1 MSMIDCATKL
11 TSVYADVLVKNGVTH
26 VGRYLPT
33 TDWKGL
39 TVVEVEVIKEAGLNL
54 ISIYEKGSTKASYF
68 TKEQGIEDATHAE
81 QLAKNLNQPEGT
93 AIYFTVDYD
102 AQTKDFAN
110 ILNYFQ
116 GVKDTLQT
124 YKVGVYGKFE
134 TIVLLQTKKLAD
146 YFWQTYAWSNG
157 QRAKNLH
164 LFQYK
169 NDTTAFGLSF
179 GIDLVNIENVECG
192 SCVVKPSVNVTPVK
206 TKPIPAVRNP
216 VTTYKVVS
224 GDTLSEIADRF
235 KTTVKNLQSL
245 NHLVNPDK
253 LTIGQVLKITGTSSK
268 PPDFVK
274 YKIQNGDT
282 LITLANRHKT
292 TVAYLMHI
300 NPSIKNPN
308 KIYVGQTIN
317 LPK

>member
-39 TVVEVEVIKEAGLNL
+39 SLVEVEVIKEAGLKL

-68 TKEQGIEDATHAE
+68 TKEQGVEDANHAY
-81 QLAKNLNQPEGT
+81 QLAKSLNQPEGT

-102 AQTKDFAN
+102 AQTKDFAG

-116 GVKDTLQT
+116 GVKDTLQS

-134 TIVLLQTKKLAD
+134 TIVLIQTKKLAD

-169 NDTTAFGLSF
+169 NDTNAYGLTF

-192 SCVVKPSVNVTPVK
+192 SCGVKPKVQAPTPDSTETSK
-206 TKPIPAVRNP
+206 NP
-216 VTTYKVVS
+216 STYKVVA
-224 GDTLSEIADRF
+224 GDTLSEIATKF
-235 KTTVKNLQSL
+235 KTTVKNLQNL
-245 NHLVNPDK
+245 NHMVNPDK
-253 LTIGQVLKITGTSSK
+253 LLLV
-268 PPDFVK
+268 
-274 YKIQNGDT
+274 
-282 LITLANRHKT
+282 RC
-292 TVAYLMHI
+292 
-300 NPSIKNPN
+300 
-308 KIYVGQTIN
+308 
-317 LPK
+317 

>member
-68 TKEQGIEDATHAE
+68 TKDQGVEDATHAE
-81 QLAKNLNQPEGT
+81 QLAKSLNQPEGT

-116 GVKDTLQT
+116 GVKDTLQS

-134 TIVLLQTKKLAD
+134 TIVLIQTKKMAD

-169 NDTTAFGLSF
+169 NDTTAYGLSF
-179 GIDLVNIENVECG
+179 GIDLVNIENAECG
-192 SCVVKPSVNVTPVK
+192 ACGVKQKVQAPTPIPPKVVKQPS
-206 TKPIPAVRNP
+206 
-216 VTTYKVVS
+216 TYKVVD
-224 GDTLSEIADRF
+224 GDTLSEIASRF

-253 LTIGQVLKITGTSSK
+253 LVIGQVLKITGTASK

>member
-39 TVVEVEVIKEAGLNL
+39 TLVEVEVIKEAGLQL

-68 TKEQGIEDATHAE
+68 TKDQGVEDANHAY
-81 QLAKNLNQPEGT
+81 QLAKSLNQPEGT

-116 GVKDTLQT
+116 GVKDTLQS

-134 TIVLLQTKKLAD
+134 TIVLIQTKKLAD

-179 GIDLVNIENVECG
+179 GIDLVNIENVDCG
-192 SCVVKPSVNVTPVK
+192 SCVVKSSVQAP
-206 TKPIPAVRNP
+206 KPIPPKVVKTP
-216 VTTYKVVS
+216 STYKVVD
-224 GDTLSEIADRF
+224 GDTLSGIATRF

-253 LTIGQVLKITGTSSK
+253 LVIGQVLKITGVASK
-268 PPDFVK
+268 PPDIVK
-274 YKIQNGDT
+274 YKIQTGDT
-282 LITLANRHKT
+282 LTQLAKRHKT
-292 TVAYLMHI
+292 TVDALLHI

>member
-11 TSVYADVLVKNGVTH
+11 TSVYCDVLTKNGVTH

-33 TDWKGL
+33 TEWKGL
-39 TVVEVEVIKEAGLNL
+39 TIVEVEVIKEAGLNL

-68 TKEQGIEDATHAE
+68 TKEQGIADATHAE
-81 QLAKNLNQPEGT
+81 QLAKSLNQPEGT

-102 AQTKDFAN
+102 AQTKDFVN

-116 GVKDTLQT
+116 GVKDTLQS
-124 YKVGVYGKFE
+124 YKVGAYGKFE

-169 NDTTAFGLSF
+169 NDTTAYGLTF

-192 SCVVKPSVNVTPVK
+192 SCVVKPMVQAPTPVQPKVVK
-206 TKPIPAVRNP
+206 TPS
-216 VTTYKVVS
+216 TYKVVA

-235 KTTVKNLQSL
+235 KTTVKNLQNL
-245 NHLVNPDK
+245 NHLVNPDH
-253 LTIGQVLKITGTSSK
+253 LAIGQVLKITGVASK
-268 PPDFVK
+268 PPDIVK
-274 YKIQNGDT
+274 YKIQTGDT
-282 LITLANRHKT
+282 LTKLANRHKT
-292 TVAYLMHI
+292 TVDALLHI

>member
-39 TVVEVEVIKEAGLNL
+39 SLVEVEVIKEAGLQL
-54 ISIYEKGSTKASYF
+54 ISIYEKCSTKASYF
-68 TKEQGIEDATHAE
+68 TKDQGVEDATHAE
-81 QLAKNLNQPEGT
+81 QLAKSLNQPEGT

-102 AQTKDFAN
+102 AQTKDFAG

-116 GVKDTLQT
+116 GVKDTLQS

-192 SCVVKPSVNVTPVK
+192 SCVVKPKVQAPTPVQPK
-206 TKPIPAVRNP
+206 VVKQPS
-216 VTTYKVVS
+216 TYKVVA
-224 GDTLSEIADRF
+224 GDTLSEIASKF
-235 KTTVKNLQSL
+235 KTTVKNLQNL

-253 LTIGQVLKITGTSSK
+253 LVIGQVLKITGTASK
-268 PPDFVK
+268 PPDIVK
-274 YKIQNGDT
+274 YKIQTGDT

-292 TVAYLMHI
+292 TVNAIMHM
-300 NPSIKNPN
+300 NPTIKNPN

>member
-39 TVVEVEVIKEAGLNL
+39 SLVEVEVIKEAGLNL

-68 TKEQGIEDATHAE
+68 TKDQGVEDANHAY
-81 QLAKNLNQPEGT
+81 QLAKSLNQPEGT

-102 AQTKDFAN
+102 AQTKDFAG

-116 GVKDTLQT
+116 GLKDTLQS

-134 TIVLLQTKKLAD
+134 TIVLIQTKKLAD

-157 QRAKNLH
+157 QRAKKLH

-169 NDTTAFGLSF
+169 NDTNAYGLTF
-179 GIDLVNIENVECG
+179 GIDLVNIENAECG
-192 SCVVKPSVNVTPVK
+192 SCGVKPIVQAPTPIQPKVVKPPS
-206 TKPIPAVRNP
+206 
-216 VTTYKVVS
+216 TYKVVD
-224 GDTLSEIADRF
+224 GDTLSEIASTF
-235 KTTVKNLQSL
+235 KTTVKNLQNL
-245 NHLVNPDK
+245 NHLLNPDK
-253 LTIGQVLKITGTSSK
+253 LVIGQVLKITGVASK
-268 PPDFVK
+268 PPDIVK
-274 YKIQNGDT
+274 YKIQTGDT
-282 LITLANRHKT
+282 LTKLANRHKT
-292 TVAYLMHI
+292 TVDALLHI

>member
-11 TSVYADVLVKNGVTH
+11 TSVYCDVLKKNGVTH

-39 TVVEVEVIKEAGLNL
+39 SLVEVEVIKEVGLNL

-68 TKEQGIEDATHAE
+68 TNEQGIEDAKHAYE
-81 QLAKNLNQPEGT
+81 LAKSLNQPEGT

-102 AQTKDFAN
+102 AQTKDFAG

-116 GVKDTLQT
+116 GVKDTLQS

-134 TIVLLQTKKLAD
+134 TIVLIQTKKLAD

-169 NDTTAFGLSF
+169 NDTNAYGLTF

-192 SCVVKPSVNVTPVK
+192 SCVVKPKVQTPTPIQPKVVK
-206 TKPIPAVRNP
+206 IPS
-216 VTTYKVVS
+216 TYKVVA
-224 GDTLSEIADRF
+224 GDTLSEIASTF
-235 KTTVKNLQSL
+235 KTTVKNLQNL

-253 LTIGQVLKITGTSSK
+253 LVIGQVLKITGTTSK

-292 TVAYLMHI
+292 TVAYLMQI

>member
-11 TSVYADVLVKNGVTH
+11 TSVYCDVLTKNGVTH

-39 TVVEVEVIKEAGLNL
+39 SLVEAEVIKEAGLNL

-68 TKEQGIEDATHAE
+68 TKEQGIADANHAYE
-81 QLAKNLNQPEGT
+81 LAKSLNQPEGT

-102 AQTKDFAN
+102 AQTKDFAG

-116 GVKDTLQT
+116 GVKDTLQS
-124 YKVGVYGKFE
+124 YKVGAYGKFE

-169 NDTTAFGLSF
+169 NDTNAYGLTF
-179 GIDLVNIENVECG
+179 GIDLVNIENAECG
-192 SCVVKPSVNVTPVK
+192 SCVVKPKIQTP
-206 TKPIPAVRNP
+206 TPIPPKVVKQP
-216 VTTYKVVS
+216 STYKVVA

-253 LTIGQVLKITGTSSK
+253 LTIGQVLKITGTTSK

-308 KIYVGQTIN
+308 KIYVGQVIN
-317 LPK
+317 VPK

>member
-1 MSMIDCATKL
+1 VSMIDCATKL
-11 TSVYADVLVKNGVTH
+11 TSVYCDVLVKNGVTH

-39 TVVEVEVIKEAGLNL
+39 SLVEVEVIKEAGLNL

-68 TKEQGIEDATHAE
+68 TKDQGVEDATHAY
-81 QLAKNLNQPEGT
+81 QLAKSLNQPEGT

-102 AQTKDFAN
+102 AQTKDFAD

-116 GVKDTLQT
+116 GVKDTLQS

-169 NDTTAFGLSF
+169 NDTTAYGLSF
-179 GIDLVNIENVECG
+179 GIDLVNIENAECG
-192 SCVVKPSVNVTPVK
+192 SCGVKPIVQAPTPIKPKTVK
-206 TKPIPAVRNP
+206 T
-216 VTTYKVVS
+216 TSTYKVVD
-224 GDTLSEIADRF
+224 GDTLSEIATRF

-245 NHLVNPDK
+245 NHLTNPDK
-253 LTIGQVLKITGTSSK
+253 LVIGQVLKITGAASK
-268 PPDFVK
+268 PPDIVK
-274 YKIQNGDT
+274 YKIQTGDT
-282 LITLANRHKT
+282 LTQLAKRHKT
-292 TVAYLMHI
+292 TVDALLHI

>member
-11 TSVYADVLVKNGVTH
+11 TSVYCNVLTKNGVTH

-39 TVVEVEVIKEAGLNL
+39 SLVEVEVIKEAGLHL

-68 TKEQGIEDATHAE
+68 TKEQGIEDANHAY
-81 QLAKNLNQPEGT
+81 QLAKSLNQPEGT

-102 AQTKDFAN
+102 AQTKDFAG

-116 GVKDTLQT
+116 GVKDTLQS

-157 QRAKNLH
+157 QRAKNIH

-169 NDTTAFGLSF
+169 NDTNAYGLTF
-179 GIDLVNIENVECG
+179 GIDLVNIEIAECG
-192 SCVVKPSVNVTPVK
+192 SCGVKPKVQVPTPVQPKVVKTP
-206 TKPIPAVRNP
+206 
-216 VTTYKVVS
+216 TTYKVVG
-224 GDTLSEIADRF
+224 GDTLSEIASTF
-235 KTTVKNLQSL
+235 KTTVKNLQNL

-253 LTIGQVLKITGTSSK
+253 LVIGQVLKITGTASK

>member
-11 TSVYADVLVKNGVTH
+11 TSVYCDVLVKNGVTH

-39 TVVEVEVIKEAGLNL
+39 SLVEVEVIKEAGLNL

-68 TKEQGIEDATHAE
+68 TKEQGVEDANHAY
-81 QLAKNLNQPEGT
+81 QLAKSLNQPEGT

-102 AQTKDFAN
+102 AQTKDFAG

-116 GVKDTLQT
+116 GVKDTLQS

-134 TIVLLQTKKLAD
+134 TIVLIQTKKLAD

-169 NDTTAFGLSF
+169 NDTNAYGLTF

-192 SCVVKPSVNVTPVK
+192 SCLVKPKVQAPTPIHPKVVKIPS
-206 TKPIPAVRNP
+206 
-216 VTTYKVVS
+216 TYKVVA
-224 GDTLSEIADRF
+224 GDTLSEIATKF
-235 KTTVKNLQSL
+235 KTTVKTLQSL

-253 LTIGQVLKITGTSSK
+253 LVIGQVLKITGTTSK
-268 PPDFVK
+268 PPDIVK
-274 YKIQNGDT
+274 YKIQTGDT

>member
-11 TSVYADVLVKNGVTH
+11 TSVYCDVLKKNGVTH

-33 TDWKGL
+33 TEWKGL
-39 TVVEVEVIKEAGLNL
+39 SLVEVEVIKEAGLNL

-68 TKEQGIEDATHAE
+68 TKDQGISDATHAE
-81 QLAKNLNQPEGT
+81 QLAKSLNQTKGT

-102 AQTKDFAN
+102 AQTKDFAD

-116 GVKDTLQT
+116 GVKDTLQS

-134 TIVLLQTKKLAD
+134 TIVLIQTKKLAD

-157 QRAKNLH
+157 QHAKNIH

-169 NDTTAFGLSF
+169 NDTTAYGLSF
-179 GIDLVNIENVECG
+179 GIDLVNIENAECG
-192 SCVVKPSVNVTPVK
+192 SSWVKPIVQAPTPVQSKVVKTPS
-206 TKPIPAVRNP
+206 
-216 VTTYKVVS
+216 TYKVVA
-224 GDTLSEIADRF
+224 GDTLSEISSRF
-235 KTTVKNLQSL
+235 KTTVKNLQNL

-253 LTIGQVLKITGTSSK
+253 LVIGQVLKITGTTSK
-268 PPDFVK
+268 PPDIVK
-274 YKIQNGDT
+274 YKIQTGDT
-282 LITLANRHKT
+282 LTQLAKRHKT
-292 TVAYLMHI
+292 TVDALLHI

>member
-11 TSVYADVLVKNGVTH
+11 TSVYCDVLTKNGVTH

-39 TVVEVEVIKEAGLNL
+39 TLVEVEVIKEAGLNL

-68 TKEQGIEDATHAE
+68 TKDQGIADANHAY
-81 QLAKNLNQPEGT
+81 QLAKSLNQPEGT

-102 AQTKDFAN
+102 AQTKDFAG

-116 GVKDTLQT
+116 GVKDTLQS
-124 YKVGVYGKFE
+124 YKVGAYGKFE

-157 QRAKNLH
+157 QRAKNIH

-169 NDTTAFGLSF
+169 NDTNAYGLTF

-192 SCVVKPSVNVTPVK
+192 SCVVKPIVNVTPVK
-206 TKPIPAVRNP
+206 TKPIPAVRKP
-216 VTTYKVVS
+216 VTTYKVVA

-235 KTTVKNLQSL
+235 KTTVKNLQNL

-253 LTIGQVLKITGTSSK
+253 LAIGQVLKITGVISK

-274 YKIQNGDT
+274 YKIQSGDT

>member
-33 TDWKGL
+33 TTWKGL
-39 TVVEVEVIKEAGLNL
+39 DVVEVEVIKEAGLNL

-68 TKEQGIEDATHAE
+68 TKEQGVEDANHAY
-81 QLAKNLNQPEGT
+81 QLAKSLNQPEGT

-102 AQTKDFAN
+102 AQTKDFAG

-116 GVKDTLQT
+116 GVKDTLQS

-134 TIVLLQTKKLAD
+134 TIVLIQTKKLAD

-169 NDTTAFGLSF
+169 NDTNAYGLTFGL
-179 GIDLVNIENVECG
+179 DLVNIEDVECG
-192 SCVVKPSVNVTPVK
+192 SCGVKPKVQTPTPVQPK
-206 TKPIPAVRNP
+206 VLKIPS
-216 VTTYKVVS
+216 TYQVVA
-224 GDTLSEIADRF
+224 GDTLSEIATKF
-235 KTTVKNLQSL
+235 KTTVKNLQNL
-245 NHLVNPDK
+245 NHLTNPDK
-253 LTIGQVLKITGTSSK
+253 LSIGQVLKIKGVISK
-268 PPDFVK
+268 PPDIVK
-274 YKIQNGDT
+274 YKIQTGDT
-282 LITLANRHKT
+282 LTQLAKRHKT
-292 TVAYLMHI
+292 TVDALLHI
-300 NPSIKNPN
+300 NPTIKNPN